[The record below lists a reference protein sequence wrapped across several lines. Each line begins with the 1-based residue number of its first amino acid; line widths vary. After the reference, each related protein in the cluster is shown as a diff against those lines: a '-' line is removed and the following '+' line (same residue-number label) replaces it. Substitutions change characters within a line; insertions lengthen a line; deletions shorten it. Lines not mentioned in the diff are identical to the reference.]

1 MFIIVEV
8 CLYPPF
14 LYGFIWYRFWY
25 VSVVFNDRYDILDFM
40 SLLIRFEVK
49 CPTFTSSTLFTKLYS
64 TTTTSGFRLYSL
76 PITLLYR
83 FSTKECWGKNGRTT
97 FYHTITNTV
106 TKTTHK
112 KKVQIKAMYE
122 ICSWVWDVS
131 MWFSSF
137 RDREDA
143 LFLYVKIF
151 ISPI

>member
-14 LYGFIWYRFWY
+14 FIWYRFWC

-112 KKVQIKAMYE
+112 KKGANKGNVWNLFMG
-122 ICSWVWDVS
+122 VWDVS

-143 LFLYVKIF
+143 LFLYAKIF